1 MRKIILIAAMVLVS
15 AGAQAGGSR
24 SLSLTGSDSK
34 AVQDSARTAEPASA
48 VETPRAPRAA
58 EATGATDTPT
68 STERQ
73 KFTERPPGVDIRR
86 PPSHRQ
92 SQMQSRPS
100 RMSAGAG
107 QRRQSARM
115 SRMGAGMG
123 MHRPG
128 HIRLWSTARIVA
140 TLHRHGIYW

>member
-1 MRKIILIAAMVLVS
+1 MRKIILVAAMVMVS

-34 AVQDSARTAEPASA
+34 AVQDSARAAEPASA
-48 VETPRAPRAA
+48 VETQRAPKAA
-58 EATGATDTPT
+58 DATDTSA

-73 KFTERPPGVDIRR
+73 KFTERPPGVDVRR
-86 PPSHRQ
+86 QPSRRQ
-92 SQMQSRPS
+92 PQMQSRPS

-115 SRMGAGMG
+115 SRRGAGMG

-128 HIRLWSTARIVA
+128 HIRFWSTARIVA
-140 TLHRHGIYW
+140 TLHRHGFYW

>member
-1 MRKIILIAAMVLVS
+1 MRKIILVAAMVMVS

-24 SLSLTGSDSK
+24 SLSLAGSDSK

-48 VETPRAPRAA
+48 VETQRAPQAA
-58 EATGATDTPT
+58 DATDTPT

-86 PPSHRQ
+86 QQFRRQ
-92 SQMQSRPS
+92 SQMLSRRS